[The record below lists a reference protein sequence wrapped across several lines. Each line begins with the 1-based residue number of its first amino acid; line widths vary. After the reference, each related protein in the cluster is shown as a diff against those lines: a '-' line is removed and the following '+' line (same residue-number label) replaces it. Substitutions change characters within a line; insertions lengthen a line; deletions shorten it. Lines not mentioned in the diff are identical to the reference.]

1 MSCCLSDFLT
11 DSVLSCLGIQVLVF
25 PYRRQGQ
32 EGVAPLTP
40 YSAWPGLKAET
51 ACGPVNKVLLHISW
65 HIWIDS
71 VT

>member
-1 MSCCLSDFLT
+1 MTDMMSCCLSDFLT

-40 YSAWPGLKAET
+40 YSA
-51 ACGPVNKVLLHISW
+51 
-65 HIWIDS
+65 
-71 VT
+71 